1 MKLSQKT
8 EYALHSLLYLAYR
21 SPDVILVDEIAADQN
36 ISKSYLAKVMQK
48 LSKAGLVKSYVGAGG
63 GYDLAK
69 DPAEITFADV
79 MRIFESEEYVLD
91 CLAEKRGCTKK
102 SSYCEMLTAI
112 DDAYQTMLEELE
124 ETSIAD
130 ILNSFSTT
138 DD

>member
-21 SPDVILVDEIAADQN
+21 SPDVILVDEIADDQN

-79 MRIFESEEYVLD
+79 MRIFEAEEYVLD
-91 CLAEKRGCTKK
+91 CLAEQRGCKAK
-102 SSYCEMLTAI
+102 PNCKMIDVI
-112 DDAYQTMLEELE
+112 DDAYQAMLEQLE
-124 ETSIAD
+124 DTTIQN
-130 ILNSFSTT
+130 IINSFEE
-138 DD
+138 